1 MEMAQKNLYVTGKN
15 GKRLG
20 GGAAQLR
27 RIKEHGGWDAYHEE
41 LIGRV
46 TRKVYDEVMNEM
58 NRPVLK
64 VVK

>member
-1 MEMAQKNLYVTGKN
+1 MSQKTLHVMGKN
-15 GKRLG
+15 GKKLG
-20 GGAAQLR
+20 GGAAQLH

-46 TRKVYDEVMNEM
+46 TKKIYDEIMDEM

>member
-1 MEMAQKNLYVTGKN
+1 MAQKTLRVMGKN
-15 GKRLG
+15 GKMLG
-20 GGAAQLR
+20 GGAAQLH

-46 TRKVYDEVMNEM
+46 TKKVYGEVMEEM
-58 NRPVLK
+58 NRPILK

>member
-1 MEMAQKNLYVTGKN
+1 MSQNTLHVMGKN
-15 GKRLG
+15 GKKLG
-20 GGAAQLR
+20 GGAAQLH

-46 TRKVYDEVMNEM
+46 TEKVYAEVMEEM
-58 NRPVLK
+58 DRPILK